1 MIAGHVFAR
10 APAKDETEKEV
21 RGESRME
28 KANTPLTE
36 NKMGTMPIGKLVVS
50 MSAPMM
56 ASMLFQALYNIVD
69 SIFVSRMGSNA
80 LNALSLAFPFQML
93 MMAFSLGT
101 SIGMNA
107 LISRYLGQKEQEKA
121 DRAAGT
127 GIVLSMLCG
136 CLFCVIGL
144 TLAEPFFRFQTD
156 NEEIIEYGKQYIMIC
171 GGLCFGQFAQMC
183 AEKLLQSTGR
193 TKLSMV
199 SQLCGAGCNI
209 IMDPILIFGYLGFP
223 AMGVAGAAIATVAG
237 QFLAAAVGFILHIR
251 KNPELNFR
259 KKYLRVDMRMTA
271 EIYKIGFPSL
281 IMQCVGSVMN
291 FLLNKIF
298 LGFTEAATA
307 VFGAYFKIQS
317 FIFMPIFGMNSAM
330 VPIIAY
336 NYGACKPHRVKE
348 TTRLCILIAIGIM
361 AVGTAVFEIIP
372 DALLG
377 FFKPA
382 EDAVQ
387 QGGVT
392 FEEMLEVGRV
402 AFRTIAI
409 HFPFAGFCIVA
420 SSVCQAMGKPHYSL
434 VTSLCRQLV
443 VLLPAAWLL
452 SLTGNLD
459 AVWWAFPLAEVVCA
473 VLSVF
478 YLKNTLKQNGAVPEP
493 AYREN

>member
-1 MIAGHVFAR
+1 
-10 APAKDETEKEV
+10 
-21 RGESRME
+21 ME

-36 NKMGTMPIGKLVVS
+36 NKMGTMPIGKLVIS

-69 SIFVSRMGSNA
+69 SIFVSKMGMEA
-80 LNALSLAFPFQML
+80 LEALSLAFPFQML

-121 DRAAGT
+121 DRAACT
-127 GIVLSMLCG
+127 GLMLSLLCS
-136 CLFCVIGL
+136 CLFCVL
-144 TLAEPFFRFQTD
+144 SLLFAEPFFRFQEKE
-156 NEEIIEYGKQYIMIC
+156 NELVITYGKQYIMVC

-183 AEKLLQSTGR
+183 IEKLLQSTGR

-209 IMDPILIFGYLGFP
+209 ILDPLLIFGYHGFP
-223 AMGVAGAAIATVAG
+223 KMGVAGAAIATVAG
-237 QFLAAAVGFILHIR
+237 QFLAAIVGFILHIR
-251 KNPELNFR
+251 KNSELNF
-259 KKYLRVDMRMTA
+259 KAKYLRVDMRMTK

-291 FLLNKIF
+291 FLLNNI
-298 LGFTEAATA
+298 LRGFTAAAVT
-307 VFGAYFKIQS
+307 VFGIYFKIQS

-336 NYGACKPHRVKE
+336 NFGACKPRRVKD

-361 AVGTAVFEIIP
+361 AVGTAVFELLP
-372 DALLG
+372 DVLLRLFKPGKDAL
-377 FFKPA
+377 
-382 EDAVQ
+382 Q
-387 QGGVT
+387 QSGTT
-392 FEEMLEVGRV
+392 FEEILEVGRV

-434 VTSLCRQLV
+434 ITSLCRQLV

-459 AVWWAFPLAEVVCA
+459 AVWWAFPLAEIVCA

-478 YLKNTLKQNGAVPEP
+478 YLKNTLKQNGAAPEP
-493 AYREN
+493 AYKEF